1 MPIYYINQALVILN
15 RTALYDRIGHT
26 LLLLSGSDCT
36 FRIVMIFIDADVFL
50 LFFLFVVGDNLC
62 WDLRC
67 VTCPIKATIAI
78 FFFLSVGRQEPQK
91 QVFFLYPVRE
101 KIWGRFRKGTDVQP
115 SDSQFSISKPL
126 LGLPNT

>member
-1 MPIYYINQALVILN
+1 MILN
-15 RTALYDRIGHT
+15 RTALYDRIGLT
-26 LLLLSGSDCT
+26 LLLLFESDCT

-78 FFFLSVGRQEPQK
+78 FFFSFSRSTRATK
-91 QVFFLYPVRE
+91 TVFFSLSC
-101 KIWGRFRKGTDVQP
+101 KRKDMG
-115 SDSQFSISKPL
+115 
-126 LGLPNT
+126 

>member
-1 MPIYYINQALVILN
+1 MPIYYIKRALVILN
-15 RTALYDRIGHT
+15 RTALYDRIGFT
-26 LLLLSGSDCT
+26 LLLLSESDCT
-36 FRIVMIFIDADVFL
+36 LRIVIIFIDADVFL

-78 FFFLSVGRQEPQK
+78 FFFSFSRSTRATK
-91 QVFFLYPVRE
+91 TVFFLYPVRE

-126 LGLPNT
+126 LGLLNT